1 MLPAQPASQAV
12 PTSLGVV
19 CLACGFTTAKPGAR
33 FCLRCG
39 KPLPATVPADEPPA
53 PSPASPPPAPPP
65 GSKRRGWLWGWIG
78 VGGGVGALLCIA
90 VLGIATVFVVP
101 RLIDKTEETAVGRV
115 EVTDEPSSAP
125 VTPTV
130 SAKPTAMP
138 SPSPLPTSTAAMLSV
153 TESPTST
160 PPPTLAPSTDTPSP
174 EPLPPTPPEAVVGI
188 ALSDDLLEIG
198 DLLTVTVTITNT
210 GEVEFGKVR
219 CQLVGEWSTQLE
231 EVETPGV
238 LISGEFKPGEMRS
251 IVFVLKA
258 VNAGSAGIQASVTME
273 SVGGPPHSVGGAIS
287 DELEVVVSE

>member
-19 CLACGFTTAKPGAR
+19 CLSCGFTTAKAGAR

-39 KPLPATVPADEPPA
+39 KPLPAIAPADEPPA
-53 PSPASPPPAPPP
+53 PSPASSPSGPPP

-78 VGGGVGALLCIA
+78 VGGGAGALLCIA
-90 VLGIATVFVVP
+90 VLGISAVFVVP

-160 PPPTLAPSTDTPSP
+160 SPPTLPPSTDTPSP
-174 EPLPPTPPEAVVGI
+174 EPSPPTPPEAVVGI
-188 ALSDDLLEIG
+188 VLSDVSLEIG

-210 GEVEFGKVR
+210 GEVGFGNVR
-219 CQLVGEWSTQLE
+219 CQLVGEWSTQFE
-231 EVETPGV
+231 EIETPGV
-238 LISGEFKPGEMRS
+238 LIPEEFEPGEMKS
-251 IVFVLKA
+251 IVFVLRA
-258 VNAGSAGIQASVTME
+258 VNPGAARIQASVTME
-273 SVGGPPHSVGGAIS
+273 VVGGPPSSVGGATS
-287 DELEVVVSE
+287 DDLEVVVSG